1 MSKDFNLCMLYN
13 YYLFIF
19 SIWIWEGEKGNKDR
33 GIMLVGTAN
42 GKLTGSL
49 DNHSEQKERERE
61 RERERDWRR

>member
-42 GKLTGSL
+42 GKLTGSGQPF
-49 DNHSEQKERERE
+49 SAKRERE
-61 RERERDWRR
+61 RNWRR